1 MMMTKTKAFE
11 KITKREFAAYERVRK
26 SGKVNMWTRDVCV
39 LAGIDDATHIAI
51 IKHYN
56 ALRAKYPGVRE
67 GG

>member
-1 MMMTKTKAFE
+1 MPKAEAFK

-51 IKHYN
+51 IEHYK
-56 ALRAKYPGVRE
+56 ALNKKWPDVRK
-67 GG
+67 